1 MTRKTPCKN
10 GPKSV
15 LSEGTFTD
23 LLCILKTE
31 YTMVPVHTPTQ

>member
-1 MTRKTPCKN
+1 MI
-10 GPKSV
+10 V
-15 LSEGTFTD
+15 LELACPSYIVKGLFTD